1 MAELVTLDEA
11 KCADLQR
18 GESWGRSLDMG
29 PDEPEIRTMAGF
41 LLPDEDDVDPY
52 PWLDLDLRNLVC
64 ACLAT
69 EGPDRPELGAL
80 VSTVSRAVTE
90 RTEEWYAAREFPTS
104 ESDAAIQLIL
114 NELIFSA

>member
-18 GESWGRSLDMG
+18 GESWGRSFDRG
-29 PDEPEIRTMAGF
+29 SGEPEIRTMAGF
-41 LLPDEDDVDPY
+41 LLPDEDGVDPY
-52 PWLDLDLRNLVC
+52 SWIDPDLRNLVC

-69 EGPDRPELGAL
+69 EGPDRPELETL
-80 VSTVSRAVTE
+80 VNTASQAATE
-90 RTEEWYAAREFPTS
+90 RTEEWYAARDFPTS
-104 ESDAAIQLIL
+104 ESDEAIQLIL